1 MKKALSLC
9 LCLCLLF
16 SLAAVGHA
24 DGFTEGSYT
33 ASAQGFGGV
42 VSVKLTV
49 DSEKVTEIT
58 ITGGDET
65 PSDEIDAFS
74 GATFT
79 STAVKAAVADCLAQA
94 SGQAPAEAAPLT
106 DGSYT
111 AEGFGFNLTVRIP
124 VTVEVKDGKIA
135 SVEVGENGET
145 NGFIDTVIDKFIPRI
160 VDSQS
165 LAVDAITGATASSN
179 GVRQGI
185 VNALTDAGMDLSGMY
200 APIPKSNACEDY
212 ETDVL
217 VIGMG
222 SSGTTAALAAAESGV
237 RVLAIDKAGK
247 WGGTGAT
254 LERPDSGRPHQGPR
268 RAAGGCRRAL

>member
-24 DGFTEGSYT
+24 DGFTEGSYS

-58 ITGGDET
+58 ITGRDET
-65 PSDEIDAFS
+65 PSVGGKAIEHFNEHLVGIQSADEIDAFS

-106 DGSYT
+106 DGSYE

-165 LAVDAITGATASSN
+165 LAVDAITGMRAWTLRAC
-179 GVRQGI
+179 
-185 VNALTDAGMDLSGMY
+185 
-200 APIPKSNACEDY
+200 IPRS
-212 ETDVL
+212 
-217 VIGMG
+217 
-222 SSGTTAALAAAESGV
+222 
-237 RVLAIDKAGK
+237 
-247 WGGTGAT
+247 
-254 LERPDSGRPHQGPR
+254 R
-268 RAAGGCRRAL
+268 RATPAKTTKPTSW

>member
-16 SLAAVGHA
+16 SLAAVSHA
-24 DGFTEGSYT
+24 DGFTEGSYS

-58 ITGGDET
+58 ITGRDET
-65 PSDEIDAFS
+65 PSVGGKAIEHFNEHLVGIQSADEIDAFS

-79 STAVKAAVADCLAQA
+79 SAAVKAAVADCLAQA

-185 VNALTDAGMDLSGMY
+185 VNALTDFLNNVACFKIGSRKVDRLRDLIQSEIRLDLKFEQY
-200 APIPKSNACEDY
+200 LIEHI
-212 ETDVL
+212 EIQL
-217 VIGMG
+217 V
-222 SSGTTAALAAAESGV
+222 
-237 RVLAIDKAGK
+237 DK
-247 WGGTGAT
+247 
-254 LERPDSGRPHQGPR
+254 L
-268 RAAGGCRRAL
+268 